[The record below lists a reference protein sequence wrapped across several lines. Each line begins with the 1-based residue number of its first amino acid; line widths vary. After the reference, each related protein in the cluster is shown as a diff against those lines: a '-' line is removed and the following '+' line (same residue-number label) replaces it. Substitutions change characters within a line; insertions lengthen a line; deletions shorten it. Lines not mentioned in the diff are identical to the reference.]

1 MLITGVV
8 CATAPVLQ
16 WAFVHWLRFGYLGN
30 AYATGL
36 FNGLYVL
43 LQVPHLF
50 HLGHGYLFSP
60 RQPLPPRRGSKTAP
74 HTPAATSTGSGAAAF
89 SRAGMRE
96 YLQLTA
102 PGFVQTVAE
111 WWVLEGVIFAASAL
125 RRSEAR
131 GVIAASAVVGNLQA
145 VFIMAW
151 IGFEVSAAVLVGRD
165 DRATASSLSCTC
177 RMYEV

>member
-60 RQPLPPRRGSKTAP
+60 RQPLPPRRGSK
-74 HTPAATSTGSGAAAF
+74 
-89 SRAGMRE
+89 
-96 YLQLTA
+96 
-102 PGFVQTVAE
+102 
-111 WWVLEGVIFAASAL
+111 
-125 RRSEAR
+125 
-131 GVIAASAVVGNLQA
+131 
-145 VFIMAW
+145 
-151 IGFEVSAAVLVGRD
+151 
-165 DRATASSLSCTC
+165 SSKTRLFCSLP
-177 RMYEV
+177 V